1 MRDDEK
7 MLNIGIVMLTSI
19 ICFVIFLQ
27 VCYRVQDNNLKFVRR
42 SLEETRQEYDIA
54 GTKFSALSSAGLLRA
69 SVSEINPNMETV
81 SFSKT
86 VNINDI
92 PMVEQN
98 AL

>member
-7 MLNIGIVMLTSI
+7 MFNIGATMLFCIVCL
-19 ICFVIFLQ
+19 VAFLQ
-27 VCYRVQDNNLKFVRR
+27 VCYRVQDNNLKSVRQ
-42 SLEETRQEYDIA
+42 SMENTKQEYDIA

-69 SVSEINPNMETV
+69 SVSEISPKMETV

-92 PMVEQN
+92 PMVE
-98 AL
+98 

>member
-7 MLNIGIVMLTSI
+7 MFNIGVTMLCCIVCL
-19 ICFVIFLQ
+19 VAFLQ
-27 VCYRVQDNNLKFVRR
+27 VCYRVQDNNLKSVRQ
-42 SLEETRQEYDIA
+42 SMENTKQEYDIA

-69 SVSEINPNMETV
+69 SVSEINPKMETV

-92 PMVEQN
+92 PMVE
-98 AL
+98 